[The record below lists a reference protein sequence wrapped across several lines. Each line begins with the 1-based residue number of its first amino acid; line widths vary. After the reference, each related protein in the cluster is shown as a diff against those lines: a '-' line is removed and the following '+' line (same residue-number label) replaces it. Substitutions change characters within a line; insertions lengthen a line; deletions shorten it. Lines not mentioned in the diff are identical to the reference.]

1 MKLFL
6 LFYASLVIY
15 ALGSWSAKAD
25 PKCDADCV
33 RDSRLMASWH
43 ADLDRR
49 IAERRQL
56 DNNRVA
62 RRWVRESRCDDG
74 RVLAAI
80 DGKLWCIRLR
90 FGVK

>member
-6 LFYASLVIY
+6 LFYASLIVY

-25 PKCDADCV
+25 TKCDADCV
-33 RDSRLMASWH
+33 RDSRIVAQWH

-49 IAERRQL
+49 VRERRE
-56 DNNRVA
+56 A
-62 RRWVRESRCDDG
+62 RCEDG

-90 FGVK
+90 FGVR